1 MRRIGTVVIRIFV
14 ISLALVLLVFAQKQ
28 PATSRTQPTSP
39 SSRATEQTP
48 KIKGRNLVKKL
59 PAGIEGVTLE
69 DGFIK
74 LKPGYKFVKGAN
86 GTVTVNLAGRSG
98 GVGGASIRGTFNC
111 ECDKTGSCSVATK
124 DGNLVCTKSPKDGC
138 SGTCELLT
146 IISGESQSLVAF

>member
-39 SSRATEQTP
+39 SSGATEQTP

-59 PAGIEGVTLE
+59 PVGIEGVTLE

-74 LKPGYKFVKGAN
+74 LKPGYKFVKEQTERSQSIWREEAAAW
-86 GTVTVNLAGRSG
+86 VAHQYAAPSTVN
-98 GVGGASIRGTFNC
+98 
-111 ECDKTGSCSVATK
+111 ATK
-124 DGNLVCTKSPKDGC
+124 RARVLWPQRTA
-138 SGTCELLT
+138 
-146 IISGESQSLVAF
+146 ISFVLRARRMAAVERANC